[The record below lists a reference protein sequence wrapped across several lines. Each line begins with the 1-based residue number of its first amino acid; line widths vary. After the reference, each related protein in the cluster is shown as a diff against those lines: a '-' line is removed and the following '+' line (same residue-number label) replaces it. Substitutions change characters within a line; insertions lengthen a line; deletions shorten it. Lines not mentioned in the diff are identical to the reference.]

1 MSNKLPENPETQGKD
16 KAVGLGRFPSW
27 LHRNLPVGGNLFK
40 TNGILAKNRLNTVC
54 EEAKCPNRFEC
65 YSKKTA
71 TFLALGKECT
81 RNCGFCDIDFSKT
94 PKMPESDEPIRIAN
108 SVKELGLK
116 HVVITMVARDDLP
129 LGGAEYIAAIIR
141 VVRQE
146 NPGVTIEVLTSD
158 FSGDFTAIDRI
169 LAENPDIFNHNIET
183 VRELSPRVRHKA
195 SYERTLSVLRYVK
208 DCPNHPFNLETAV
221 GDGKVTQ
228 SFEPEPFPIGGPF
241 TVRECAP
248 PIERDSDSKSCI
260 TLPSRTA
267 VSRVVKSGI
276 MVGLGESELQVKQ
289 TIEDLKN
296 AGCDIITIGQY
307 LQADQRK
314 LLVKEFITPERF
326 KAYEEYGHSIGVK
339 QMYCGP
345 FVRSSYNA
353 DEIQKLISQ

>member
-1 MSNKLPENPETQGKD
+1 MSNKLPENPEVQQED

-27 LHRNLPVGGNLFK
+27 LHRKLPIGGNLFK

-129 LGGAEYIAAIIR
+129 LGGAEYIAAIVR

-146 NPGVTIEVLTSD
+146 NPSVTIEVLTSD
-158 FSGDFTAIDRI
+158 FSGDFTAIDRV
-169 LAENPDIFNHNIET
+169 LAEKPDIFNHNIET

-208 DCPNHPFNLETAV
+208 NLPTPPF
-221 GDGKVTQ
+221 
-228 SFEPEPFPIGGPF
+228 
-241 TVRECAP
+241 
-248 PIERDSDSKSCI
+248 
-260 TLPSRTA
+260 
-267 VSRVVKSGI
+267 VKSGI
-276 MVGLGESELQVKQ
+276 MVGLGESGSQVNQ

-326 KAYEEYGHSIGVK
+326 KTYEEYGHSIGVK

-353 DEIQKLISQ
+353 DEIQQLVSQ